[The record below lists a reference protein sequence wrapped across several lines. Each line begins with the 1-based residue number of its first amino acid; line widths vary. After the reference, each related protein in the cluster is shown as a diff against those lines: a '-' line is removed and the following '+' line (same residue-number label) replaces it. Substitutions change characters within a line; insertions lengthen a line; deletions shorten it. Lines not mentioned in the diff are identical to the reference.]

1 MKYILKG
8 LGCANCAGKMEEK
21 INRLDEIKTA
31 SINFTTK
38 TLMFEVNENVN
49 ENELISKIDEIVKSI
64 EPDIK
69 LQEVNSKKEK
79 SKEENEE
86 DDDDDDDED
95 EGKIALAKIAISG
108 ILCLLG
114 IFLNINEK
122 FKFVIFLISYIIIGY
137 DIVFKA
143 IKNMFKGK
151 VFDETFLMS
160 IATIGAMLIGEFK
173 EAVAVMLF
181 YKIGEFFQDKAVDHS
196 RKSIAEL
203 MDIRPDYANLKIK
216 DKIEKVSPD
225 EVNIGDIIVV
235 KTGEKIP
242 LDGVIIEGSS
252 FVDTVALTGESVPRE
267 VKVNDEVLSGMINTR
282 SLLTIQVTKAFENST
297 VSKILELVE
306 NTSNRKAKTEKF
318 ITKFAKI
325 YTPIV
330 VALAVLI
337 AILPPLIVP
346 NATFSEWIY
355 RALVCLVIS
364 CPCALVISIPLSY
377 FGGIGCASKK
387 GILLKGSNY
396 LEALNNVD
404 TIVFDKTGTLTKGV
418 FKVTEIVPI
427 LNHTKEE
434 ILEYCAYA
442 ESFSNHPIATSI
454 LNEYNKM
461 VDKEKVKDYEE
472 ISGYGI
478 KANIFGK
485 EVLVG
490 SHKLFNDEKIEYSKK
505 KINGTTVHLAIN
517 KEYCGYI
524 VISDIIKED
533 SKDAIRKLKELGIRK
548 TVMLTGDNKTVAEEI
563 AKELKVDDYKAEL
576 LPVQKVEEV
585 EKLLQ
590 DKKSNQNLVFVGDGI
605 NDAPVITRADIGI
618 SMGGIGSDSAIE
630 ASDVVIMTDETSKIA
645 TAIKIA
651 KKTRKIVVSNITLA
665 MLIKII
671 AISLGIV
678 GITSIWQAVIADVGV
693 TIVAVINSLR
703 CLNIKD

>member
-1 MKYILKG
+1 
-8 LGCANCAGKMEEK
+8 
-21 INRLDEIKTA
+21 
-31 SINFTTK
+31 
-38 TLMFEVNENVN
+38 
-49 ENELISKIDEIVKSI
+49 
-64 EPDIK
+64 
-69 LQEVNSKKEK
+69 
-79 SKEENEE
+79 
-86 DDDDDDDED
+86 
-95 EGKIALAKIAISG
+95 
-108 ILCLLG
+108 
-114 IFLNINEK
+114 
-122 FKFVIFLISYIIIGY
+122 
-137 DIVFKA
+137 
-143 IKNMFKGK
+143 
-151 VFDETFLMS
+151 
-160 IATIGAMLIGEFK
+160 
-173 EAVAVMLF
+173 MLF
-181 YKIGEFFQDKAVDHS
+181 YKIGEFFQDKAVEHS

-297 VSKILELVE
+297 VSKILQLVE

-427 LNHTKEE
+427 LNHTKDE

-563 AKELKVDDYKAEL
+563 AKEL
-576 LPVQKVEEV
+576 
-585 EKLLQ
+585 
-590 DKKSNQNLVFVGDGI
+590 
-605 NDAPVITRADIGI
+605 
-618 SMGGIGSDSAIE
+618 
-630 ASDVVIMTDETSKIA
+630 SK
-645 TAIKIA
+645 
-651 KKTRKIVVSNITLA
+651 
-665 MLIKII
+665 
-671 AISLGIV
+671 
-678 GITSIWQAVIADVGV
+678 
-693 TIVAVINSLR
+693 
-703 CLNIKD
+703 